1 MTLTAY
7 AIDAM
12 KKAFTL
18 IEVLVSVSIFTI
30 VMLVATG
37 SVFTI
42 VAANKKTHSLK
53 SVMTNID
60 FAIESMARDMRVG
73 SKYICNDIGNCQSG
87 ASTIRYKANRDV
99 DGGGYNEGD
108 SMDQIEYTLGSGA
121 NAGRIMKKFWSTPQ
135 AAFPITAA
143 EINVTNLKF
152 YATGVSSGD
161 GLQPKVVITIQ
172 GDAGTGDT
180 KSAFNIETIVTQRSI
195 DS

>member
-1 MTLTAY
+1 MQLK
-7 AIDAM
+7 DM
-12 KKAFTL
+12 KKGFTL

-37 SVFTI
+37 AVFTI
-42 VAANKKTHSLK
+42 VGANKKTHSLK

-99 DGGGYNEGD
+99 DGGGYSAGD
-108 SMDQIEYTLGSGA
+108 SMDQIEYSLGSGG
-121 NAGRIMKKFWSTPQ
+121 NVGRIMKKFWSTAQP
-135 AAFPITAA
+135 AFPITAA
-143 EINVTNLKF
+143 EITITNLKF
-152 YATGVSSGD
+152 YATGVTAGD

-172 GDAGTGDT
+172 GNAGLGDA
-180 KSAFNIETIVTQRSI
+180 KSSFNIETLVTQRSI